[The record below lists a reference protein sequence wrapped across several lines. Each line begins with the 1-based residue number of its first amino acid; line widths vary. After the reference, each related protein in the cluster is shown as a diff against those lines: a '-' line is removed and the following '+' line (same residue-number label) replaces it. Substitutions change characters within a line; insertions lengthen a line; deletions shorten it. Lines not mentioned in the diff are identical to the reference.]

1 MPYNFYLGIDVS
13 KASLSVVLMSSN
25 SKVLW
30 SSKKIANQPSGF
42 KQMVEHAS
50 KIASKHADGDD
61 YSIAAGMESTGVYGE
76 QLSYYL
82 ADNNMSG
89 RISLYVLNPFA
100 VKSYRKA
107 TMQLNKNDAADAR
120 LIASYLLSMITTGQ
134 ITPWQAPSLA
144 ERLLRELTRRRAEL
158 VTLREAEYNRLEK
171 FRAGGSHPHP
181 VIESVQELIAHL
193 EQQIRE
199 IDEAIEKHIDDAGL
213 RDTAELLR
221 SIDGIGKVS
230 SASFIG
236 EAGDIS
242 RYRSVK
248 QLVSRLGIAPCENQS
263 GTSVHKKPVM
273 SRVGSAVLRHALYMA
288 ALVATRKNKVISAF
302 YNRLLARGKCKKL
315 AVIASMRKLL
325 HIIWGVLT
333 HRVKFDPEYA
343 PA

>member
-1 MPYNFYLGIDVS
+1 
-13 KASLSVVLMSSN
+13 
-25 SKVLW
+25 
-30 SSKKIANQPSGF
+30 
-42 KQMVEHAS
+42 
-50 KIASKHADGDD
+50 
-61 YSIAAGMESTGVYGE
+61 
-76 QLSYYL
+76 
-82 ADNNMSG
+82 
-89 RISLYVLNPFA
+89 
-100 VKSYRKA
+100 
-107 TMQLNKNDAADAR
+107 
-120 LIASYLLSMITTGQ
+120 MITTGQ

-273 SRVGSAVLRHALYMA
+273 SRMGSAVLRHAMYMA

-325 HIIWGVLT
+325 HIIWGCADT
-333 HRVKFDPEYA
+333 RGKIRSRVRTGVKPGCGRQAKNSTRHNKKRHVHIQETIHA
-343 PA
+343 AELW

>member
-13 KASLSVVLMSSN
+13 KASLSVVLMSSDN
-25 SKVLW
+25 KVLW

-107 TMQLNKNDAADAR
+107 TMHLNKNDAADAR
-120 LIASYLLSMITTGQ
+120 LIASYLISMITTGQ

-273 SRVGSAVLRHALYMA
+273 SRMGSAVLRHAMYMA

-333 HRVKFDPEYA
+333 HGVKFDPEYA

>member
-13 KASLSVVLMSSN
+13 KASLSVVLMSSD

-107 TMQLNKNDAADAR
+107 TMHLNKNDAADAR
-120 LIASYLLSMITTGQ
+120 LIASYLISMITAGQ

-213 RDTAELLR
+213 RDT
-221 SIDGIGKVS
+221 
-230 SASFIG
+230 
-236 EAGDIS
+236 
-242 RYRSVK
+242 
-248 QLVSRLGIAPCENQS
+248 
-263 GTSVHKKPVM
+263 M
-273 SRVGSAVLRHALYMA
+273 SRMGSAVLRHAMYMA

-333 HRVKFDPEYA
+333 HGVKFDPEYA